1 MTIAITG
8 ATGQLGRIVIN
19 QLKAKVPAE
28 QIVAL
33 VRSPEKAADLGVEV
47 RAFDY
52 DKPETLEP
60 ALAGVDKLMLISGSE
75 IGKRVGQHTAVID
88 AAKAAGVPYVAY
100 TSLLNATENTLSLAP
115 EHVATEE
122 LLAASGI
129 PHTLLR
135 NGWYTENYTMSL
147 PAAVEH
153 NALIGAAGDGRIS
166 SASRVDYAAT
176 AVAVLTSEGHEGK
189 TYELS
194 GDSAY
199 TLTELAAE
207 LSKQTGKQIP
217 YVNLPETEYAA
228 ALTQA
233 GLPEGFA
240 GALASFDVE
249 ASKGALYSD
258 GKTLSGLI
266 GRPTTPLSDV
276 VAAAL
281 AER

>member
-19 QLKAKVPAE
+19 QLKAKIPAE

-33 VRSPEKAADLGVEV
+33 VRSPEKAADLGVEARV
-47 RAFDY
+47 FDY

-60 ALAGVDKLMLISGSE
+60 ALSGVDKLLLISGSE
-75 IGKRVGQHTAVID
+75 IGMRIGQHTAVIN
-88 AAKAAGVPYVAY
+88 AAKAVGVPYIAY

-122 LLAASGI
+122 LLTESGI

-153 NALIGAAGDGRIS
+153 NALIGAAGDGLIS
-166 SASRVDYAAT
+166 SASRVDYAAA
-176 AVAVLTSEGHEGK
+176 AVAVLTGEGHEGK

-207 LSKQTGKQIP
+207 VSKQTGKDIP
-217 YVNLPETEYAA
+217 YVNMSEAEYAV

-240 GALASFDVE
+240 AALASFDVE
-249 ASKGALYSD
+249 ASKGALYDD
-258 GKTLSGLI
+258 GNTLSGLI

-281 AER
+281 A